1 MQLINKKNNAISQ
14 TNTET
19 LEISVIYLQRS
30 EVNYSLGTLGQ
41 HFDFHLYRKLY
52 LGLVSMKQVVERKT
66 FLKSHYIQK

>member
-30 EVNYSLGTLGQ
+30 EVNYSLGTLG
-41 HFDFHLYRKLY
+41 
-52 LGLVSMKQVVERKT
+52 
-66 FLKSHYIQK
+66 